1 MARLQNTK
9 DLILLLLHA
18 PGKTGQSNEP
28 ISGQTR
34 LMKMIFLFDREIRKH
49 FNKDAFEATAFP
61 EFEAYDYGPY
71 SPKVYADLEWLVNTG
86 FVQVSESSE
95 GDAIEEERAEFDYW
109 TATTNA
115 DDDLDPSRVGKSFS
129 LSDRGQRFLER
140 MLPKWNISPQQMAI
154 LREFKTRC
162 VEASLRSLLRYTYSR
177 YPEMTGRSKIRKEVL
192 GHG

>member
-1 MARLQNTK
+1 MAKLKNSK

-18 PGKTGQSNEP
+18 PGQTGQRNEP

-34 LMKMIFLFDREIRKH
+34 LMKMIFLFDKEIRKH
-49 FNKDAFEATAFP
+49 FTNDAIEATAFP

-71 SPKVYADLEWLVNTG
+71 SPKVYADLEWLVNMG
-86 FVQVSESSE
+86 FVTVNESPD

-109 TATTNA
+109 TATTQA
-115 DDDLDPSRVGKSFS
+115 DDDIDPSRVGKTFS
-129 LSDRGQRFLER
+129 LSDRGQRFLDR
-140 MLPKWNISPQQMAI
+140 MLPQWGISADQMAI
-154 LREFKTRC
+154 LKEFKTRC

-177 YPEMTGRSKIRKEVL
+177 YPGMTGRPKTRRAVL